1 MVTFTEEIPNGKI
14 HFLCSVI
21 CCFQRHQTID
31 LKIKIHILVIYVK
44 SLKNSFEKVNYSV
57 KFEIMGGGGEI
68 ITGREWLQVVGA
80 KLCWSWV
87 VWVVVVKLWL
97 VGDGRC

>member
-1 MVTFTEEIPNGKI
+1 MQCHLLLPKTPDYRFENQN
-14 HFLCSVI
+14 S
-21 CCFQRHQTID
+21 CF
-31 LKIKIHILVIYVK
+31 VIYVK

-57 KFEIMGGGGEI
+57 KFEIMGGGGKI

-87 VWVVVVKLWL
+87 VWVVVAKLWL